1 MPIYAQAGE
10 YFNHVSDLA
19 QTPPPDVDEDDP
31 QQQIEQEIE
40 DITQGLSSG
49 SDFLENV
56 LVDGPD
62 DDETGDENPQ
72 KRQKIDPTAF
82 SSASEDV
89 IVEATRK
96 AYNQLWAGFVKFC
109 VDTGY
114 TSSTKALDK
123 LVNEKDLPDDFPRQV
138 GLCDDTDIYTGTLK
152 GLDVPRATYAY
163 AQKMRAAI
171 SHKFARELGRGAQAW
186 VENPHRKGF
195 YGGNPSLAHSIG
207 QYMISLRRR
216 KTRGGEEAVSAKAIT
231 EEVLRRLYE
240 FNINFT
246 GDHDSG
252 SIPREDLK
260 KT

>member
-1 MPIYAQAGE
+1 
-10 YFNHVSDLA
+10 
-19 QTPPPDVDEDDP
+19 
-31 QQQIEQEIE
+31 
-40 DITQGLSSG
+40 
-49 SDFLENV
+49 
-56 LVDGPD
+56 
-62 DDETGDENPQ
+62 
-72 KRQKIDPTAF
+72 
-82 SSASEDV
+82 
-89 IVEATRK
+89 
-96 AYNQLWAGFVKFC
+96 
-109 VDTGY
+109 
-114 TSSTKALDK
+114 
-123 LVNEKDLPDDFPRQV
+123 
-138 GLCDDTDIYTGTLK
+138 CDDTDIYTGALK
-152 GLDVPRATYAY
+152 PLDVPRATYAY

-260 KT
+260 KTMWASRETRLMLNAVYVIAFLCLMRMEEVLRLEWHWIQLERHNNSVRLMVRLPWRKTHQTGGACSL